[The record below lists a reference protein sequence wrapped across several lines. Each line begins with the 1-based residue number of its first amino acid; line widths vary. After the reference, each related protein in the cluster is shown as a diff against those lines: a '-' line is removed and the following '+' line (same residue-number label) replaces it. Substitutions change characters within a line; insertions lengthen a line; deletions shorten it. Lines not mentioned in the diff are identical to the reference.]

1 MADKNMGLYI
11 HIPFCNKK
19 CDYCDFVSYS
29 MDKKAQQQYFEALF
43 CEIDEVKDKYINK
56 TFDSIFIG
64 GGTPSIV
71 YEGFVVSLAR
81 KLYSSFHF
89 AEDTEFTIEV
99 NPNSFT
105 KERLFEYI
113 GAGVNRISMGIQCL
127 NSSVLERN
135 GRHQTKQD
143 VNNAFQLLRESEFL
157 NVNGDVMVGLPHQ
170 SETDVLDTVKF
181 LIKNKIKHISLYG
194 LQIEEGTKLYERIKA
209 GKARPMQDEKIVKIY
224 NKVYELLKKNEY
236 VRYEVSNFAKPGFES
251 VHNRK
256 YWNETE
262 YLGLGVAA
270 HSFIGGYRYSNT
282 KRLDKY
288 IEAGKENRSP
298 ILSREYLTR
307 EERRTERIMLSL
319 RTSTG
324 LDLEKY
330 KEDFDE
336 DFLKRRADK
345 IKRLQDI
352 GKIEI
357 VDGFLRVTESGFYV
371 SNAIIVEL
379 L

>member
-1 MADKNMGLYI
+1 MEKKLGLYI

-105 KERLFEYI
+105 KERLLEYI

-135 GRHQTKQD
+135 GR
-143 VNNAFQLLRESEFL
+143 
-157 NVNGDVMVGLPHQ
+157 
-170 SETDVLDTVKF
+170 
-181 LIKNKIKHISLYG
+181 
-194 LQIEEGTKLYERIKA
+194 
-209 GKARPMQDEKIVKIY
+209 
-224 NKVYELLKKNEY
+224 
-236 VRYEVSNFAKPGFES
+236 
-251 VHNRK
+251 
-256 YWNETE
+256 
-262 YLGLGVAA
+262 
-270 HSFIGGYRYSNT
+270 
-282 KRLDKY
+282 Y
-288 IEAGKENRSP
+288 I
-298 ILSREYLTR
+298 I
-307 EERRTERIMLSL
+307 
-319 RTSTG
+319 
-324 LDLEKY
+324 
-330 KEDFDE
+330 
-336 DFLKRRADK
+336 
-345 IKRLQDI
+345 
-352 GKIEI
+352 
-357 VDGFLRVTESGFYV
+357 
-371 SNAIIVEL
+371 
-379 L
+379 